1 MATLHRIH
9 PAEAVTE
16 VGNDDEKYEASSGA
30 LAVVILVCSASL
42 VCVVCFALFAA
53 FF

>member
-9 PAEAVTE
+9 PAEAATE
-16 VGNDDEKYEASSGA
+16 VGNDEKYEARAGQ
-30 LAVVILVCSASL
+30 LAVVILLCSASL

-53 FF
+53 YL